1 MFNPTMIPGNYLSN
15 YNNQADPNNNAETT
29 DAAIYARAN
38 AMNTMS
44 GAAGGG
50 MGSSMAAPSN
60 AAIIEQFLASKQR
73 EQALLSSQ
81 FPGVN
86 ANPAAAALM
95 MQRAGM
101 SANFPGM
108 GMNMGMG
115 MGMMGMGGLG
125 GFPLGLLSGQGMG
138 GGGHQHFLPVLGGG
152 GFRGDPS
159 LLPDHL
165 GPLSNGG
172 GDGSGRKGRTGTFPQ
187 KMHLMLADLE
197 QEEGGREIASF
208 LPHGRA
214 FCIHKPKDFV
224 KKVMPKYFRMSRFS
238 SFQRQ
243 LNLYEFQRI
252 TEGPDKGAYY
262 HELFLHGRPM
272 LCTQIKRHKIK
283 GQRPTTAATAP
294 AATAGQQQQFLVG
307 ALLNATVP
315 NNVMATKP
323 TEGAKPEESSSP
335 ALGSVS
341 SKSSS

>member
-1 MFNPTMIPGNYLSN
+1 MIPGNYLSN
-15 YNNQADPNNNAETT
+15 YNNQADTNSNAETS
-29 DAAIYARAN
+29 AALYARAN
-38 AMNTMS
+38 AMNAMN
-44 GAAGGG
+44 GAVGGG
-50 MGSSMAAPSN
+50 MGSSMAAPNN
-60 AAIIEQFLASKQR
+60 AAIIEQFLAKQR

-81 FPGVN
+81 FSGLN

-101 SANFPGM
+101 SVNFPGM
-108 GMNMGMG
+108 GMNMGMNTGMGMG

-125 GFPLGLLSGQGMG
+125 GLPLGLLSGQGL
-138 GGGHQHFLPVLGGG
+138 GGGHQQFLPALGGG
-152 GFRGDPS
+152 GFRDPS

-172 GDGSGRKGRTGTFPQ
+172 DGGGRKGRTGTFPQ

-214 FCIHKPKDFV
+214 FCIHKPKEFV

-262 HELFLHGRPM
+262 HELFLQGRPM
-272 LCTQIKRHKIK
+272 LCTQIKRNKIK
-283 GQRPTTAATAP
+283 GQRPAA
-294 AATAGQQQQFLVG
+294 AAGQQQQQFLVG
-307 ALLNATVP
+307 ALFNATAP
-315 NNVMATKP
+315 NNVTASKP
-323 TEGAKPEESSSP
+323 TEGAKPESSSP
-335 ALGSVS
+335 ALGGSVN